1 MAKMKQAPV
10 LTDRDVKRMLQ
21 HFTRTAFPARNRC
34 VFMLGHLAGMR
45 VGEIAALRVSDV
57 LTLEGAVR
65 NEIQLTAAQTKG
77 SEARTVLLNMQLQGE
92 LETYLRTLPAAD
104 KDSTQTMPLITSKT
118 GKGFSANGLCQLML
132 KLYDA
137 AGLDRATSHSTR
149 RTFITTLAHKGVNV
163 RVLAALAGHKS
174 IATTQR
180 YIELNENVL
189 RAAVEMV

>member
-1 MAKMKQAPV
+1 MKQAPV

-21 HFTRTAFPARNRC
+21 HFARTAYPARNRC
-34 VFMLGHLAGMR
+34 VFMLGSLAGMR
-45 VGEIAALRVSDV
+45 IGEIAALKIADV
-57 LTLEGAVR
+57 LTPEGAVR

-92 LETYLRTLPAAD
+92 LEIYLQTLPAAH
-104 KDSTQTMPLITSKT
+104 KNAPQALPLITSKT

-132 KLYDA
+132 KLYDG

-174 IATTQR
+174 ISTTQK
-180 YIELNENVL
+180 YIELNDTVL

>member
-1 MAKMKQAPV
+1 
-10 LTDRDVKRMLQ
+10 MLQ
-21 HFTRTAFPARNRC
+21 HFTRTAYPARNRC
-34 VFMLGHLAGMR
+34 VFMLGYLAAMR
-45 VGEIAALRVSDV
+45 IGEISALRISHV
-57 LTLEGAVR
+57 LTPEGAVR

-77 SEARTVLLNMQLQGE
+77 SEARTVLINTQLQGE
-92 LETYLRTLPAAD
+92 LEIYLRTLPTAH
-104 KDSTQTMPLITSKT
+104 KDNSQALPLITSKT

-132 KLYDA
+132 KLYDG

-149 RTFITTLAHKGVNV
+149 RTFITTLAQKGVNV

-180 YIELNENVL
+180 YIELNANAL

>member
-1 MAKMKQAPV
+1 MKQAPV

-21 HFTRTAFPARNRC
+21 HFTRTAYPARNRC
-34 VFMLGHLAGMR
+34 VFMLGSLAGMR
-45 VGEIAALRVSDV
+45 IGEIAALKIGDV
-57 LTLEGAVR
+57 LKPEGVVR

-77 SEARTVLLNMQLQGE
+77 SEARTVLINTQLQGE
-92 LETYLRTLPAAD
+92 LEIYLRTLSGDHKKA
-104 KDSTQTMPLITSKT
+104 TQSLPLITSKT

>member
-1 MAKMKQAPV
+1 MKQAPV

-34 VFMLGHLAGMR
+34 VFMLGSLAGMR
-45 VGEIAALRVSDV
+45 VGEIAALRISHV
-57 LTLEGAVR
+57 LTPEGAVR

-77 SEARTVLLNMQLQGE
+77 SEARTVLLNTQLQGE
-92 LETYLRTLPAAD
+92 LETYLRTLPAAL
-104 KDSTQTMPLITSKT
+104 KDTAQVLPLITSKT
-118 GKGFSANGLCQLML
+118 GRGFSANGLCQVIL
-132 KLYDA
+132 KLYDG

-163 RVLAALAGHKS
+163 RVLAALVGHKS

>member
-1 MAKMKQAPV
+1 MKQAPV

-34 VFMLGHLAGMR
+34 VFMLGSLAGMR

-57 LTLEGAVR
+57 LTSEGAVR

-77 SEARTVLLNMQLQGE
+77 SEARAVLLNTQLKGE
-92 LETYLRTLPAAD
+92 LETYLRTLPTAY
-104 KDSTQTMPLITSKT
+104 KDTTLPLITSKT
-118 GKGFSANGLCQLML
+118 GKAFSANGLCQLTL
-132 KLYDA
+132 KLYDD